1 MADYIDKVL
10 TMFLLRINENVPALL
25 IPSLFLYPITKTDK
39 AFFSNCGTLREAIR
53 KVVLARK
60 EGKAG
65 GLAVG
70 DQKDIISMLVDDENY
85 ANIEDIIDD
94 VIVMF
99 IAGTKTVQG
108 TTTNFIG
115 NYTNN

>member
-1 MADYIDKVL
+1 MFALFIPALFTYQITAADKRFFTNCKYLRDYIKGI
-10 TMFLLRINENVPALL
+10 INE
-25 IPSLFLYPITKTDK
+25 
-39 AFFSNCGTLREAIR
+39 R
-53 KVVLARK
+53 KK
-60 EGKAG
+60 GNKG

-70 DQKDIISMLVDDENY
+70 DNLDMISMLLQDDNY
-85 ANIEDIIDD
+85 KNNIEDIVDD

-115 NYTNN
+115 QYVNNEELR